1 MSPCSDFG
9 HSRLPV
15 KKTAKKMAAGGRRR
29 PVQGRSQATVEA
41 LLEAAAQILA
51 RHGAEAATTNAIA
64 ERAGVSIGS
73 LYQYFADREALV
85 DELTARHI
93 AQMQAVMLGV
103 LQEPE
108 ARAIREQAVRIVRAI
123 LAAHRVNPRLHQALH
138 QLLPVRG
145 MSAIDRFEAHMEQ
158 VVEALLVAREAHAGD
173 GGAHRRGAGADH
185 RRAGAH
191 LAAARP
197 GALRGPGGRAGA
209 GADDRRLRDRGAR
222 GRRRGGVSGDARA
235 AAVAWAAGRHLA
247 RGTGQARAC
256 SRAWTSAAML
266 ARPASSSGLLAA
278 WAARAS
284 SWRRAAAAWGE

>member
-1 MSPCSDFG
+1 MSLCSDFG

-15 KKTAKKMAAGGRRR
+15 KKTAKRTAAGGRRR

-108 ARAIREQAVRIVRAI
+108 VRAIGEQAVRIVRAI

-158 VVEALLVAREAHAGD
+158 VVEALLVAREGLAPATAERTAVVLVRTIGGLVRTSLRRDPGRFEDPAVERALARMIVDCVTAAREGD
-173 GGAHRRGAGADH
+173 G
-185 RRAGAH
+185 
-191 LAAARP
+191 AA
-197 GALRGPGGRAGA
+197 
-209 GADDRRLRDRGAR
+209 
-222 GRRRGGVSGDARA
+222 
-235 AAVAWAAGRHLA
+235 
-247 RGTGQARAC
+247 
-256 SRAWTSAAML
+256 
-266 ARPASSSGLLAA
+266 
-278 WAARAS
+278 
-284 SWRRAAAAWGE
+284 E